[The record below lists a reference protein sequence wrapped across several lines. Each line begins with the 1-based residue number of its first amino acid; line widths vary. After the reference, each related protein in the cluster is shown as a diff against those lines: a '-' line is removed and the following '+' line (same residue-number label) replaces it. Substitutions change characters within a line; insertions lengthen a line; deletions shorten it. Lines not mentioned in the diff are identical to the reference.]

1 MKRALISLSDK
12 SGIVEFAQGLV
23 ANDFEI
29 ISTGGTQKMLEEA
42 GIKTLAVEEVTNFPE
57 ILDGR
62 VKTLNPYIHGGLL
75 GRRDLSEH
83 VATMEKLAIRPIDLV
98 CVNLYPFKETITDP
112 SKDFADA
119 IENIDIGGPSM
130 LRSAAKNFNDVTV
143 VVDKADYEKV
153 LEELNNEGNTT
164 LATRKKLAAKAFEHT
179 ASYDAMIAHYFAE
192 QLHEVAPEKL
202 TLTYELESKM
212 RYGENSHQPAW
223 FYRDALP
230 KKYAITSAKQ
240 LNGKQLS
247 YNNIKDADAALRIAR
262 EFEEPTV
269 VALKHM
275 NPCGIGQ
282 ADNLEKAWDLAYAA
296 DPISIFGGIIVL
308 NRPVD
313 VKTAEKMHKLF
324 LEIIIAPS
332 FEPAALEV
340 LKQKKNLRLLE
351 LDFSAKDETPA
362 FETVSVMGGLLVQEQ
377 DMTLEDLADWTVV
390 TKKAPTKAQEKA
402 LLLALKAVKHTKS
415 NAIVIAN
422 TERTLGIGA
431 GQPNR
436 IDSTKIAVGHAKE
449 FIDDETVLASDAFF
463 PMDDCVEYAA
473 KNGIK
478 AIIQPGGSIR
488 DEDSIKMADKYGIAM
503 LTTGIRHFRH

>member
-153 LEELNNEGNTT
+153 LAELNNEGNTT

-230 KKYAITSAKQ
+230 KNMRS
-240 LNGKQLS
+240 
-247 YNNIKDADAALRIAR
+247 
-262 EFEEPTV
+262 
-269 VALKHM
+269 
-275 NPCGIGQ
+275 
-282 ADNLEKAWDLAYAA
+282 
-296 DPISIFGGIIVL
+296 
-308 NRPVD
+308 
-313 VKTAEKMHKLF
+313 
-324 LEIIIAPS
+324 
-332 FEPAALEV
+332 
-340 LKQKKNLRLLE
+340 
-351 LDFSAKDETPA
+351 
-362 FETVSVMGGLLVQEQ
+362 
-377 DMTLEDLADWTVV
+377 
-390 TKKAPTKAQEKA
+390 
-402 LLLALKAVKHTKS
+402 LLLS
-415 NAIVIAN
+415 
-422 TERTLGIGA
+422 
-431 GQPNR
+431 
-436 IDSTKIAVGHAKE
+436 S
-449 FIDDETVLASDAFF
+449 
-463 PMDDCVEYAA
+463 
-473 KNGIK
+473 
-478 AIIQPGGSIR
+478 
-488 DEDSIKMADKYGIAM
+488 
-503 LTTGIRHFRH
+503 